1 MCDRCNKA
9 TDSSVFGVILVDFAE
24 GLIKIVCQYL
34 KRASAICPRNYIF
47 VPMLILKQISFKVMI
62 LCCTAF

>member
-34 KRASAICPRNYIF
+34 K
-47 VPMLILKQISFKVMI
+47 
-62 LCCTAF
+62 